1 MESVENEVATISG
14 NVKIGLLRHFKV
26 DLQTERTWM
35 SAKQFNAWVDEYN
48 ACSIEMPQVVNVLDV
63 DWGRC
68 LSSNLYRATETAKS
82 MYTGEI
88 IVTDQLREIDVR
100 AFTKLPVKLPLSWW
114 MVIGRLAWYG
124 SHRSQQESRIETT
137 LRARSV
143 IDQLEQ
149 DQNAATLLV
158 THGAF
163 MKVLRK
169 ELLRRGYQ
177 GESFTVPKNG
187 GLYTFEKSLG

>member
-1 MESVENEVATISG
+1 MATISG
-14 NVKIGLLRHFKV
+14 NMKIGLLRHFKV
-26 DLQTERTWM
+26 DLQTEGTWM
-35 SAKQFNAWVDEYN
+35 SAQQFNAWVDEYN
-48 ACSIEMPQVVNVLDV
+48 TCSIERPPVIDVLDA
-63 DWGRC
+63 DWNRC
-68 LSSNLYRATETAKS
+68 LSSNLYRAAETAQT

-88 IVTDQLREIDVR
+88 VITDQLREIDVR
-100 AFTKLPVKLPLSWW
+100 AFTKLPIKLPLSWW

-124 SHRSQQESRIETT
+124 SHHSQQESRRETI
-137 LRARSV
+137 LRARRV
-143 IDQLEQ
+143 IDQMEQ

-163 MKVLRK
+163 MKVLGK

-187 GLYTFEKSLG
+187 GLYTFEKSLRLGR